1 MEAIT
6 FNLALAH
13 NGSKADGTLREAVA
27 EGLCQ
32 NVRGEEGIYRGA
44 GARHGNI
51 DGSHIGQSA
60 FYGLY
65 FRRGG
70 EHRFFKIVFYG
81 SIPF

>member
-6 FNLALAH
+6 FNLALAD
-13 NGSKADGTLREAVA
+13 NGSNADGTLREAVA
-27 EGLCQ
+27 ESLCQ
-32 NVRGEEGIYRGA
+32 NVRGEECIYRRA
-44 GARHGNI
+44 GTRHGNI
-51 DGSHIGQSA
+51 VGSHISQSA

-70 EHRFFKIVFYG
+70 KNGFFEIVFYG